1 MQRAV
6 IIGGRGQSGRAI
18 GERLV
23 AAGWDV
29 VATTSS
35 EPPEDGAVPGVRWEV
50 FDREAGEPEAHIGA
64 LASVVPDG
72 ADVVVDVMAFNA
84 RHAAQLIALGE
95 RIGSAIVLSTLSVYS
110 DAKGRSLEG
119 AGDDEATFPEWPV
132 PIREDWTT
140 LAPAEEGYS
149 AGKVALE
156 QALRGG
162 APWPVTIVRP
172 GAIHGRHS
180 KHLRE
185 WYFIKRTLD
194 RRRQVVLPYD
204 GGSVFQPTA
213 TVNLAELV
221 ALAAAKPGART
232 LNCGDLDP
240 PTVAE
245 ISEVVDELT
254 GWTSERV
261 LLPGPPPSATVG
273 SHPWAVPRPVVS
285 DMGRARSELG
295 YVPAASYAEA
305 LAVTVPWAIE
315 ATKGRDWREVF
326 PALARY
332 PEEQFDYEA
341 EDSFLARP
349 H

>member
-1 MQRAV
+1 MPRAV

-35 EPPEDGAVPGVRWEV
+35 EPPEEGAVAGARWEV
-50 FDREAGEPEAHIGA
+50 LDRNSGEPESQVGA

-72 ADVVVDVMAFNA
+72 TDVVVDVMAFNA

-95 RIGSAIVLSTLSVYS
+95 RIGSAVVISTLSVYS
-110 DAKGRSLEG
+110 DAKGRSLEQ
-119 AGDDEATFPEWPV
+119 ADDDAFPEWPV
-132 PIREDWTT
+132 PIPEDWTT
-140 LAPAEEGYS
+140 LPAAEHGYS

-156 QALRGG
+156 EALRAG

-185 WYFIKRTLD
+185 WYFIKRALD
-194 RRRQVVLPYD
+194 GRRRVVLPYD

-221 ALAAAKPGART
+221 ALAAAKPADRT

-254 GWTSERV
+254 GWKSERV

-273 SHPWAVPRPVVS
+273 GHPWAVPRPVVS
-285 DMGRARSELG
+285 DMERARSELG
-295 YVPAASYAEA
+295 YLPAASYAEA

-341 EDSFLARP
+341 EDAFLAD
-349 H
+349 